1 MRALRSGCTTLVG
14 TMITVLA
21 ALVCLYPGT
30 AFGDGGTGNGG
41 SGSVTTGWGSATVG
55 HSKVTIGVGV
65 NHEVPAPGI
74 PPTPDPSTPPF
85 YYGTTPCTECAMDGE
100 VCLADGKLGLIPVA
114 PGSDPLADLP
124 AGDSV
129 PVYVEL
135 ISTVTGKVVGYAGET
150 LCNPPVVPAP
160 PPPNAEAVWR
170 TVPLPVPQIEFNP
183 GSYGVTQLPTW
194 FWLANDTAGVD
205 AHVSVPGGVDGY
217 AVTVSVHPVAY
228 NWSFGDG
235 ATAASSNAGGPGSS
249 AAASV
254 THTFA
259 EAGTFSVAVGVVWA
273 GSYTFSGY
281 GFTETVAI
289 GPVDQAETVQPYT
302 VQQIRSALAPSGSS

>member
-1 MRALRSGCTTLVG
+1 MTSRAEVTGKRTF
-14 TMITVLA
+14 
-21 ALVCLYPGT
+21 ALVALCATISLTPTGT
-30 AFGDGGTGNGG
+30 AYGVGGTGNGLGPGWG
-41 SGSVTTGWGSATVG
+41 SGSVGSGGVTV
-55 HSKVTIGVGV
+55 GVGV
-65 NHEVPAPGI
+65 NAPPPGTPPAPDPAPSTI
-74 PPTPDPSTPPF
+74 PP
-85 YYGTTPCTECAMDGE
+85 YYYATAPCIACVVHGE
-100 VCLADGKLGLIPVA
+100 VCLADGELGLIPVA
-114 PGSDPLADLP
+114 PGVNSGYIPAAD
-124 AGDSV
+124 SM
-129 PVYVEL
+129 PVFVEL
-135 ISTVTGKVVGYAGET
+135 ISSSTGMVAGDGAT
-150 LCNPPVVPAP
+150 LGCDPPIAPSPPSPA
-160 PPPNAEAVWR
+160 AVWR